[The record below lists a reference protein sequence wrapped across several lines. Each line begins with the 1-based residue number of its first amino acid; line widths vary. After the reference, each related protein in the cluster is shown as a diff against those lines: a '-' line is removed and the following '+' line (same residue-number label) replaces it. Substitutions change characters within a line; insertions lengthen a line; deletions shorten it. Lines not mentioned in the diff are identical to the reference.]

1 MKLCFVKFVCILDYN
16 ELFFGD
22 LIWVIE
28 FIGGIIEEG
37 VLFVMKN
44 LFCFLYILD
53 NLGFVLEL
61 NLIVFWFIYL
71 LLGFKKFCVKMFIK
85 IFVI

>member
-1 MKLCFVKFVCILDYN
+1 MKLCFVKFVRIFDYN

-28 FIGGIIEEG
+28 FIGGM
-37 VLFVMKN
+37 VLDGCLLVIKN

-53 NLGFVLEL
+53 NLGLVLEL
-61 NLIVFWFIYL
+61 NLIVFWF
-71 LLGFKKFCVKMFIK
+71 K
-85 IFVI
+85 